1 MNNWYKLA
9 QQDAFPF
16 MDGTISFPPPSDPSY
31 APKTVELL
39 EELLYDIEGI
49 PAVENILNKYGF
61 EWEKIQFPE
70 DLIIKITIDNKI
82 YIIPDASFDTDL
94 EDPQEWIASR
104 SDADLYRLMPP
115 DDFDITFWKDVT
127 PGDKLYHTT
136 DEEGAQ
142 GITQNGIQPRNRTRG
157 MSNRSTGSAVFTSD
171 NPDDITSYGDY
182 VFEIDV
188 GQMKTDGYTP
198 SVSKETPMEE
208 AATKEAIAHRLE
220 LYMDFRSE
228 YESEGIYDSTII
240 FYDTIPAK
248 YLKAMNYP
256 DTKDVWVS

>member
-1 MNNWYKLA
+1 MINWYKLA

-16 MDGTISFPPPSDPSY
+16 MDETISYPPPPDLLY
-31 APKTVELL
+31 APKKTVELL

-70 DLIIKITIDNKI
+70 DLIIKITIDNKTF
-82 YIIPDASFDTDL
+82 IIPDASFSTDL
-94 EDPQEWIASR
+94 EDPREWIAKMF
-104 SDADLYRLMPP
+104 DCDLYRFMPP

-127 PGDKLYHTT
+127 PGYKLYHAT

-142 GITQNGIQPRNRTRG
+142 GITQNGIQPMDRTRG
-157 MSNRSTGSAVFTSD
+157 INNRSTGSAVFTSD

-188 GQMKTDGYTP
+188 GQMKADGYTP

-208 AATKEAIAHRLE
+208 AATKEALAYRLG
-220 LYMDFRSE
+220 LMDVDFRSA
-228 YESEGIYDSTII
+228 YESEGLYDSTII
-240 FYDTIPAK
+240 FYNTIPAK
-248 YLKAMNYP
+248 YLKP
-256 DTKDVWVS
+256 I

>member
-1 MNNWYKLA
+1 MIFNWYKLA

-16 MDGTISFPPPSDPSY
+16 MDKTISYPPPPDPLY
-31 APKTVELL
+31 APKKTVELL
-39 EELLYDIEGI
+39 EELLYDIEGV

-70 DLIIKITIDNKI
+70 DIIIKITIDNKT
-82 YIIPDASFDTDL
+82 YIMPDASISTDL
-94 EDPQEWIASR
+94 EDPTEWIAGMYDS
-104 SDADLYRLMPP
+104 DLYRFMPP

-127 PGDKLYHTT
+127 PGYKLYHAT

-142 GITQNGIQPRNRTRG
+142 GITQNGIQPMDRTRG
-157 MSNRSTGSAVFTSD
+157 INNRSTGSAVFTSD
-171 NPDDITSYGDY
+171 NPDDIASYGDY

-188 GQMKTDGYTP
+188 GQMKADGYTP

-208 AATKEAIAHRLE
+208 AATKEALAHRLGV
-220 LYMDFRSE
+220 YADFRSE
-228 YESEGIYDSTII
+228 YESEGLYDSTII

-248 YLKAMNYP
+248 YLSS
-256 DTKDVWVS
+256 V